1 MKYLLFILS
10 FTLIIPFTTNAKG
23 TTCKQTI
30 PVNGNCG
37 ECKTRIE
44 EAAYSV
50 AGVKEA
56 TWNKKTKELF
66 VVFNSTKTNI
76 NAITEAIAKVG
87 HDANGIN
94 ASNATYK
101 SLPSCCAYRDGKCAH
116 D

>member
-1 MKYLLFILS
+1 MKYILFILS
-10 FTLIIPFTTNAKG
+10 FMLILPFYTTAKG

-30 PVNGNCG
+30 PVSGNCS

-87 HDANGIN
+87 HDVNGIN